1 MPSKGRKD
9 SNPEVAEFRRQLS
22 TWKGKPKT
30 PSGSRARGGG
40 APEPVPPVPGAANPG
55 TGGPIPGAK
64 SPVVSTINVLRQ
76 FGGVASSDDQPTI
89 LTSRSRNVVRR
100 LRKAYDERPAEFF
113 DAKDNTDIVDEI
125 RETDRDLVD
134 ARQRRDA
141 LRKKLLLLRERQ
153 HSRDMGLAH
162 VLTNQIETHGDP
174 LGEMSELRGYIVSQL
189 SATNAYEEARDALQ
203 TETEELQMLEDG
215 LKPSG
220 FATLKEALADATS
233 ALDKLKARV
242 TRASRLKPDAVS
254 GALQRLSAAEADLKG
269 QVSSLR
275 QNVDEAKAQI
285 AAVDASQ
292 REKARRHH
300 AKLRREAIRREITL
314 RRTNQKLQARIERGH
329 RDRTKVKAFL
339 DLVTEKG
346 ELLRQREAQWAKS
359 TGILRRVD
367 WDRNAASRELLAK
380 RALTAQAQRELDA
393 ARWLS
398 GAGAKTEP
406 TRDEKRYRARLKKDD
421 ERLRKELDSLR
432 RRRALLKLAMGVRSA
447 YAEGSIVDKN
457 GSPGKSRSRRGS
469 PKSSPKGSSKSGKS
483 SPKAKS
489 GKSSPKAKSGKPS
502 PKNKQ
507 VDKKEETGPKS
518 EDAAKEDK
526 GTSEADVVAKEGK
539 TSPETAVI
547 ATEGK
552 VNPEIDATATEG
564 KAAPEA
570 DVVATEGKTSPKEM
584 AILKKENA
592 KPDTVKSEAKKKQS
606 DETKQHEET
615 KAEAVDTKAEAK
627 GSPTA
632 EKKGA
637 PASTEK
643 GAPSAPTEKAQD
655 DSSGDV
661 KESATESKAAT
672 AAAKTETT
680 A

>member
-1 MPSKGRKD
+1 M
-9 SNPEVAEFRRQLS
+9 
-22 TWKGKPKT
+22 
-30 PSGSRARGGG
+30 
-40 APEPVPPVPGAANPG
+40 
-55 TGGPIPGAK
+55 
-64 SPVVSTINVLRQ
+64 
-76 FGGVASSDDQPTI
+76 
-89 LTSRSRNVVRR
+89 VRR

-153 HSRDMGLAH
+153 HARDMGLAH

-457 GSPGKSRSRRGS
+457 GSPDKSRSRRGS
-469 PKSSPKGSSKSGKS
+469 PKSSPKGSPKSGKSSPKAKGGKSSPKAKGGKS

-672 AAAKTETT
+672 ATAKTETT